1 MIKMSKMHKR
11 LCAKSA
17 AMLALTAA
25 LPIGTA
31 YADEAAADAAPAA
44 SQLETVTVTAQR
56 RKENI
61 RDVPVSVSMLT
72 AQKLDV
78 IVSGGQDIRM
88 LAGKVPSLNVESSN
102 GRTFRASTSA
112 ATAIPT
118 STFLHRNLFP

>member
-17 AMLALTAA
+17 AMLALSAA
-25 LPIGTA
+25 LPIGSA

-78 IVSGGQDIRM
+78 IVSGG
-88 LAGKVPSLNVESSN
+88 
-102 GRTFRASTSA
+102 
-112 ATAIPT
+112 
-118 STFLHRNLFP
+118 